1 MSEQE
6 TRMRELVRRLNETSY
21 AYYVL
26 DDPVISDM
34 QWDRLYDELRRL
46 EAETG
51 VVLEDS
57 PTRKVGGEPLKGRDL
72 NDIPGVSRGFVKS
85 AAAGLADAALQ
96 NLFSPGD
103 RVRHPKFGT
112 GRVEEVSGSG
122 ANARA
127 RILFDKAGEKT
138 LALSVAPIVKV
149 EEE

>member
-57 PTRKVGGEPLKGRDL
+57 ALGPRVL
-72 NDIPGVSRGFVKS
+72 GVLVDSPAQRCGVH
-85 AAAGLADAALQ
+85 
-96 NLFSPGD
+96 PGD
-103 RVRHPKFGT
+103 VLTELDDQQLHSSAQLEQQLASGT
-112 GRVEEVSGSG
+112 ASCLTVERGG
-122 ANARA
+122 KQMR
-127 RILFDKAGEKT
+127 LT
-138 LALSVAPIVKV
+138 LHR
-149 EEE
+149 